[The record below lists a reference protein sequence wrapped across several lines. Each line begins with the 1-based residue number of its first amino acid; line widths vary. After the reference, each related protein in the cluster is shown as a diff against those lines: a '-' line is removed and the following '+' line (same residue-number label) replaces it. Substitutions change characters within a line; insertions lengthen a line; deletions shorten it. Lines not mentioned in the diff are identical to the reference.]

1 MTLDQFTDLTE
12 TRQAE
17 TLLERGIFLAD
28 RLYKNFSIF
37 LYQLDNFY
45 VEVYH
50 NLRFDVMQGMRCFED
65 EEALQPYLESIDI
78 SCLVGQWSTALRKIS
93 K

>member
-1 MTLDQFTDLTE
+1 MTLDQFTTLPE
-12 TRQAE
+12 TKQAE

-50 NLRFDVMQGMRCFED
+50 NLRFDVMQGMRCFQDED
-65 EEALQPYLESIDI
+65 ALEPYLDSIDI
-78 SCLVGQWSTALRKIS
+78 SCLVDH
-93 K
+93 

>member
-1 MTLDQFTDLTE
+1 MTLDEFATLNE

-37 LYQLDNFY
+37 LYQLDSFY

-50 NLRFDVMQGMRCFED
+50 NLRFDIMQGMRCFED
-65 EEALQPYLESIDI
+65 DDALQPYLETIDI
-78 SCLVGQWSTALRKIS
+78 SRLVDY
-93 K
+93 

>member
-1 MTLDQFTDLTE
+1 MTLDEFATLNE

-37 LYQLDNFY
+37 LYQLDSFY

-50 NLRFDVMQGMRCFED
+50 NLRFDIMQGMRCFED
-65 EEALQPYLESIDI
+65 DEALQPYLDTIDI
-78 SCLVGQWSTALRKIS
+78 SCLVDH
-93 K
+93 

>member
-1 MTLDQFTDLTE
+1 MTLDEFTLLNE

-17 TLLERGIFLAD
+17 ALLEQGIFLTD

-37 LYQLDNFY
+37 LYRLDNFY

-50 NLRFDVMQGMRCFED
+50 NLRFDIMQGMRCFQD

-78 SCLVGQWSTALRKIS
+78 SCLVDG
-93 K
+93 